1 LCRLFEISGVTRVG
15 SLPETWRYA
24 LLGGLVALPGT
35 TFLYWQSSN
44 ELSLGPV
51 LLGGLVAGYLYGG
64 EACRQVGIR
73 VGLIGGLPA
82 LWMLVDALAIVP
94 GVGGP
99 AWFRAVAG
107 GMGVAA
113 VVLFTLLAFV
123 LAAVRGAVGVAMGGW
138 LSKKTGRRRPT
149 AADG

>member
-1 LCRLFEISGVTRVG
+1 MTRIG

-35 TFLYWQSSN
+35 TYLYWQSGT

-51 LLGGLVAGYLYGG
+51 LLGGLVAGYLYHGT
-64 EACRQVGIR
+64 ERRRVGVR

-82 LWMLVDALAIVP
+82 LWMLADALGAVS
-94 GVGGP
+94 GVAGP
-99 AWFRAVAG
+99 AWFRVAAG

-113 VVLFTLLAFV
+113 MLFFTLLAV
-123 LAAVRGAVGVAMGGW
+123 ALAAVVGTVGVALGDW
-138 LSKKTGRRRPT
+138 LSQKTGRRRSAT
-149 AADG
+149 TDG

>member
-1 LCRLFEISGVTRVG
+1 MTRIG
-15 SLPETWRYA
+15 SLPETWRYG

-35 TFLYWQSSN
+35 TYLYWQSGS

-51 LLGGLVAGYLYGG
+51 LLGGLVAGYLYHGT
-64 EACRQVGIR
+64 ERRR
-73 VGLIGGLPA
+73 VGVRTGLIGGGLPA
-82 LWMLVDALAIVP
+82 LWMLADALGAVS

-113 VVLFTLLAFV
+113 MLFFTLLAV
-123 LAAVRGAVGVAMGGW
+123 ALAAVVGTVGVALGDW
-138 LSKKTGRRRPT
+138 LWKKTGRRRSAT
-149 AADG
+149 ADG